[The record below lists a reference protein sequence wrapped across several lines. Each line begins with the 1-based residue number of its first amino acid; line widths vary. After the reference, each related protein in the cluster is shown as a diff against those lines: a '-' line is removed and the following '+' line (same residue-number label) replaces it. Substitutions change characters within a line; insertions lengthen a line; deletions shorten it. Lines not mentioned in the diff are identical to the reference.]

1 MCQQQRYRFK
11 FKWTTQAVFYRMCFL
26 LAICCS
32 WQPRIL
38 RPLLRQP
45 LGLEHTQAEFI
56 NVSKLLR
63 WSSRIL
69 KCNQIFFWKWLM
81 WKKPDL
87 VGLDFSFEA
96 ASALIL
102 QYIFLMLLPTIYR
115 LLLSTRNEK
124 AKAKLESYRKKS
136 FWGQKTLLLQVHK
149 GVNFCGIDLW
159 DRRAYSTSSQHH
171 SIIEGFLL
179 DYVIERFS
187 ISHWTLMTKKPILNF
202 RKLDFV
208 SLAFYLVFFYWSN
221 PL

>member
-26 LAICCS
+26 SAICCS

-38 RPLLRQP
+38 GPLLRQP
-45 LGLEHTQAEFI
+45 LGLEHTQAELI

-87 VGLDFSFEA
+87 VGFDFSFEA
-96 ASALIL
+96 ASVLTL
-102 QYIFLMLLPTIYR
+102 QYVFLTLLPTIYW

-124 AKAKLESYRKKS
+124 AKAKLESYRKQS
-136 FWGQKTLLLQVHK
+136 FWCRMTFLLQVHNA
-149 GVNFCGIDLW
+149 VDFCGIDLFET
-159 DRRAYSTSSQHH
+159 DMLATLLH
-171 SIIEGFLL
+171 SIISLSKAFFLIML
-179 DYVIERFS
+179 QKDS
-187 ISHWTLMTKKPILNF
+187 
-202 RKLDFV
+202 
-208 SLAFYLVFFYWSN
+208 VF
-221 PL
+221 LIGL